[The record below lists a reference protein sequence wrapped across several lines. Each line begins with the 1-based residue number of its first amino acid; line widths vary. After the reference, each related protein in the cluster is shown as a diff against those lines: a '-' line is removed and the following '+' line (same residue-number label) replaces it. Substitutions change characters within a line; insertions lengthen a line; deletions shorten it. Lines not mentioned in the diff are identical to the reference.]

1 VYFEYICWKFAGR
14 LLDRVYIHPITDV
27 EETDKLQTL
36 RETAD
41 DDDGGGVFVPRITLR
56 PLPPLFL
63 VSIWNVHVATLN
75 GDDRTRRGIGASL
88 RWSVVTTR
96 WCGAPSSHCTRMR
109 PRRRRRC
116 CRMHVASCR
125 QNISRCPP
133 GFCNVFC
140 CIYCCMCDIN
150 TFGYL
155 LKFDHYVSDEIQL
168 KEMSDERQNRPILS
182 ADKIA

>member
-1 VYFEYICWKFAGR
+1 MCILNTFAGS
-14 LLDRVYIHPITDV
+14 LLDVCWIVYTY
-27 EETDKLQTL
+27 T
-36 RETAD
+36 
-41 DDDGGGVFVPRITLR
+41 
-56 PLPPLFL
+56 PLPTWRRPTSYRRCERRLTTTTAAASLFRASRC
-63 VSIWNVHVATLN
+63 VRCRHCSWCPSGTCMN
-75 GDDRTRRGIGASL
+75 DRTRRGIGASL